1 MQDREDIGYICA
13 GAVKHFGKEKQKMKF
28 VEEVGELLVEIGR
41 DSFDRSHKRLIAEEI
56 ADVTIM
62 LRQLQIIFDCRREV
76 QECIDWKAER
86 LWELITKEEE
96 E

>member
-1 MQDREDIGYICA
+1 MKDCEDIGYICA

-41 DSFDRSHKRLIAEEI
+41 DTFDRSHKSLIAEEI

-76 QECIDWKAER
+76 QECINWKAER
-86 LWELITKEEE
+86 LWEIITKEDSE
-96 E
+96 